1 MHRQFPHVKK
11 ALTVKWYLIWPNKHW
26 YSHKRTPEGISMRI
40 WKFEILGIIARKWCD
55 RSGKFHTVIMNAC
68 KMFYDTIKSVLQML
82 QMLKNAWE
90 SYKCVVNGKRIQT
103 RVFFG
108 PFWRPIFGRVPNA
121 KKYVFFPIWIRKFP
135 IQGTKKTGEKITKY
149 RHFTMFMFVVER
161 AGPNSPNDTR
171 EITKYCKLPN
181 GNVPL
186 RQFSRIY
193 SRRCRGAHGL
203 FYWYPTLAY

>member
-1 MHRQFPHVKK
+1 MTIAVDWDRKNRIKPNQKTKQKSPTKIEKQDPRNATITEWDRRWHQQK
-11 ALTVKWYLIWPNKHW
+11 AT
-26 YSHKRTPEGISMRI
+26 RTQS
-40 WKFEILGIIARKWCD
+40 
-55 RSGKFHTVIMNAC
+55 
-68 KMFYDTIKSVLQML
+68 
-82 QMLKNAWE
+82 
-90 SYKCVVNGKRIQT
+90 

-135 IQGTKKTGEKITKY
+135 IQGTKKKTGEKITKY

-193 SRRCRGAHGL
+193 LRRCRGVCNKHTWFFLLVPYSGVL
-203 FYWYPTLAY
+203 I

>member
-1 MHRQFPHVKK
+1 M
-11 ALTVKWYLIWPNKHW
+11 I
-26 YSHKRTPEGISMRI
+26 RI
-40 WKFEILGIIARKWCD
+40 TIVRLVGKVHFRSDYDILGHDKASILKIRFI
-55 RSGKFHTVIMNAC
+55 RVGYVIVKDFCQVSISFSLAC
-68 KMFYDTIKSVLQML
+68 YI
-82 QMLKNAWE
+82 
-90 SYKCVVNGKRIQT
+90 

-193 SRRCRGAHGL
+193 SRRCRGVCNKHTWFILLVPYSGVL
-203 FYWYPTLAY
+203 I

>member
-1 MHRQFPHVKK
+1 MSLIICLFDLILNVPSTIFQLYRDGSSWVEPVPGFFWPV
-11 ALTVKWYLIWPNKHW
+11 LTTDI
-26 YSHKRTPEGISMRI
+26 
-40 WKFEILGIIARKWCD
+40 
-55 RSGKFHTVIMNAC
+55 RSCSQCQKVC
-68 KMFYDTIKSVLQML
+68 
-82 QMLKNAWE
+82 
-90 SYKCVVNGKRIQT
+90 
-103 RVFFG
+103 
-108 PFWRPIFGRVPNA
+108 
-121 KKYVFFPIWIRKFP
+121 FFPNLNKKIPNSRN
-135 IQGTKKTGEKITKY
+135 KKTGEKITKY

-193 SRRCRGAHGL
+193 SRRCRGVCNIINTHGL